1 MALLTNHSRH
11 ILPFAALL
19 AFLAALGQEV
29 VTFDGYYPYGAAS
42 NAAAASVQPL
52 KYTGK
57 ELDRMNGLDHYDFGA
72 RWYDAARIGTTT
84 TDPMAS
90 KYPHL
95 SPYAWCA
102 GNPVRN
108 IDPSGRIIKTV
119 INDVDYIF
127 KEVDGVY
134 GLYDVDGN
142 KYEDQGGVGPGDII
156 LFALQDLQKG
166 YWGDLLVCYLA
177 NSPMTININQI
188 EKTSFDEVPVN
199 EISPTSLSIDWYPSD
214 QGPKYLGDNGNYE
227 DYRPSYIA
235 LGHEMAHAFDIIN
248 KSIDTSLWFKA
259 GKNNQECY
267 KGEIFATQFENIL
280 RRAFGIPRR
289 SYYYYEDMGNGNYV
303 PYEISKIPRMT
314 HLPYQLL
321 KLINPQ
327 LP

>member
-1 MALLTNHSRH
+1 MALLTNHSRK

-42 NAAAASVQPL
+42 NAAASSVQPL
-52 KYTGK
+52 KFGGK
-57 ELDRMNGLDHYDFGA
+57 ELERRGGLNWHDFEA
-72 RWYDAARIGTTT
+72 RWLSNGRFTTQ
-84 TDPMAS
+84 DPKRES
-90 KYPHL
+90 YYPL

-102 GNPVRN
+102 DNPIRN

-142 KYEDQGGVGPGDII
+142 KYEDQGGVGSGDII

-199 EISPTSLSIDWYPSD
+199 EMSPTSLSIDWYPSD

-259 GKNNQECY
+259 GKNNQEYY

-303 PYEISKIPRMT
+303 PYEISKIPRMI

>member
-1 MALLTNHSRH
+1 M
-11 ILPFAALL
+11 
-19 AFLAALGQEV
+19 
-29 VTFDGYYPYGAAS
+29 
-42 NAAAASVQPL
+42 
-52 KYTGK
+52 
-57 ELDRMNGLDHYDFGA
+57 
-72 RWYDAARIGTTT
+72 
-84 TDPMAS
+84 
-90 KYPHL
+90 
-95 SPYAWCA
+95 
-102 GNPVRN
+102 
-108 IDPSGRIIKTV
+108 